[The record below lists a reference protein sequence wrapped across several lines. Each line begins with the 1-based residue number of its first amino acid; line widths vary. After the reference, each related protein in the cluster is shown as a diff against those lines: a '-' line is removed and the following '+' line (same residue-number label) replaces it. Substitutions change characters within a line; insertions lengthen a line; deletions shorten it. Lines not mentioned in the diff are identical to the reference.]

1 MLKFTCEKT
10 PLFSAVAVASRTVA
24 QKSPISVLEGV
35 HVRAE
40 QECLSLTG
48 YDLENGITV
57 TIPAQVQEAGE
68 CVLPPRL
75 FFDIVRKAA
84 EDDISVTVDDQL
96 KVEVKSGISV
106 FRFSAENADDY
117 PELPDVDEEEGVSIP
132 QQELKTMISGTLF
145 SASENKTRPIL
156 TGCLFEVEE
165 NSVTTVAI
173 DGVRL
178 ALRRWKSEEALA
190 CAGKK
195 FVAPATALREV
206 EKLLADTE
214 EPAEIVIGKKYIIF
228 RIGDA
233 KLICRIIDGEF
244 VDWRKVLNTAPEITL
259 VAQVGDLTSC
269 LERVCLMISEKFN
282 SPVRCVFSNN
292 KASFST
298 ATQTGAAQDSCP
310 VAGDG
315 KDLIIGFNGNFL
327 LEALRR
333 ISDEEVTLSLSNS
346 LSPIVMTPANEKD
359 DYSYLILP
367 MRMREATDP
376 A

>member
-24 QKSPISVLEGV
+24 QKSPISVLEGI
-35 HVRAE
+35 HLRAE
-40 QECLSLTG
+40 QDTLSLTG
-48 YDLENGITV
+48 YDLENGIT
-57 TIPAQVQEAGE
+57 ISLPAQVREAGE

-84 EDDISVTVDDQL
+84 EDEVSVTVDDQL

-106 FRFSAENADDY
+106 FRFSAESADDY
-117 PELPDVDEEEGVSIP
+117 PELPDVDEEEGVRIP
-132 QQELKTMISGTLF
+132 QQDLRTMISGTLF

-178 ALRRWKSEEALA
+178 ALRRWRTDETLH
-190 CAGKK
+190 CAGKR
-195 FVAPATALREV
+195 FVAPASALREV

-214 EPAEIVIGKKYIIF
+214 EPAEIVVGRKYIIF

-233 KLICRIIDGEF
+233 RLICRIIDGEF
-244 VDWRKVLNTAPEITL
+244 VDWRKVLNTAEEISL
-259 VAQVGDLTSC
+259 VANVSDLTSC

-282 SPVRCVFSNN
+282 SPVRCLFSNN
-292 KASFST
+292 KACFST
-298 ATQTGAAQDSCP
+298 ATQTGAAQDNCS

-315 KDLIIGFNGNFL
+315 KELTIGFNGTFL
-327 LEALRR
+327 LDALRR
-333 ISDEEVTLSLSNS
+333 ISDDEVKLSLSNS
-346 LSPIVMTPANEKD
+346 LSPIVMTPAGDKD
-359 DYSYLILP
+359 DFSYLILP
-367 MRMREATDP
+367 MRMREATE
-376 A
+376 